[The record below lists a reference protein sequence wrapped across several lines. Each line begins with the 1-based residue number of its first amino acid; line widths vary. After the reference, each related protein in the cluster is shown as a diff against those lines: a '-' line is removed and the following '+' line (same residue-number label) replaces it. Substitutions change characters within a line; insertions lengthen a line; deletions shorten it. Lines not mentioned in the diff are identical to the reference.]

1 MAQQPSQVQLPPFP
15 TLDTSSG
22 ENMTKVLKDA
32 AMAAASAWNQV
43 IAGASQKI
51 QHQIQVRLPWE
62 HHVL

>member
-51 QHQIQVRLPWE
+51 QHQIQVRLP
-62 HHVL
+62 LGS